1 MAMSEKFRTFAPRN
15 NKGDTDMVEAKLRV
29 ETTESR
35 NNNNP
40 FYGNSL
46 VKKVTE
52 ETFYHDKDVRKHI
65 APRGIKATL
74 KVGDVVMDITINKYY
89 LEHEATD
96 DGMSRYLAFFG
107 INDKVYEVCVWF
119 DIDNKIK
126 DVSLS
131 EWLQIGYFE
140 NGDDA
145 DNIYWLS
152 ENHFTTITTY
162 LS

>member
-1 MAMSEKFRTFAPRN
+1 
-15 NKGDTDMVEAKLRV
+15 MVEAKLRV
-29 ETTESR
+29 ETLENR

-52 ETFYHDKDVRKHI
+52 ETFCHDKDERKHI
-65 APRGIKATL
+65 APSGIKAVL
-74 KVGDVVMDITINKYY
+74 KIENVAMDITINRYY

-96 DGMSRYLAFFG
+96 DGLSRYIAFFS
-107 INDKVYEVCVWF
+107 IEEKVYEVCVWF
-119 DIDNKIK
+119 NQDNSINAI
-126 DVSLS
+126 SLS
-131 EWLQIGYFE
+131 EWLQSGDFE

-145 DNIYWLS
+145 DNIYWS
-152 ENHFTTITTY
+152 DEHFISWIKY

>member
-1 MAMSEKFRTFAPRN
+1 
-15 NKGDTDMVEAKLRV
+15 MVEAKLRV
-29 ETTESR
+29 ETLENR

-89 LEHEATD
+89 LEHEAAT
-96 DGMSRYLAFFG
+96 
-107 INDKVYEVCVWF
+107 
-119 DIDNKIK
+119 
-126 DVSLS
+126 SLS
-131 EWLQIGYFE
+131 SESTIRCMRSVCGSTLTIRLKMCRSLNGCKLVTLKMVTMQTTSIGYQK
-140 NGDDA
+140 
-145 DNIYWLS
+145 IIS
-152 ENHFTTITTY
+152 RQ
-162 LS
+162 

>member
-1 MAMSEKFRTFAPRN
+1 
-15 NKGDTDMVEAKLRV
+15 MVEAKLRV
-29 ETTESR
+29 ETLENR

-52 ETFYHDKDVRKHI
+52 ETFYHDKDARTHI
-65 APRGIKATL
+65 APSGIKATL
-74 KVGDVVMDITINKYY
+74 TVGKVVMDITINKYY
-89 LEHEATD
+89 LDHEATD
-96 DGMSRYLAFFG
+96 DELSRYIAFFG
-107 INDKVYEVCVWF
+107 IIDKVYEVCVWF
-119 DIDNKIK
+119 GIDNKIK
-126 DVSLS
+126 DMSLS

-140 NGDDA
+140 DGDNA

>member
-1 MAMSEKFRTFAPRN
+1 MHH
-15 NKGDTDMVEAKLRV
+15 NKTIGDKDMVEAKLRV
-29 ETTESR
+29 ETLENR

-96 DGMSRYLAFFG
+96 DGLSRYIAFFE

-119 DIDNKIK
+119 NQDNSIK
-126 DVSLS
+126 TISLS
-131 EWLQIGYFE
+131 ERIKSGCFE
-140 NGDDA
+140 DGDDA
-145 DNIYWLS
+145 DNIYWS
-152 ENHFTTITTY
+152 DENFISFTTY

>member
-1 MAMSEKFRTFAPRN
+1 
-15 NKGDTDMVEAKLRV
+15 MVEAKLRV
-29 ETTESR
+29 ETLENR

-46 VKKVTE
+46 VKMVTE

-96 DGMSRYLAFFG
+96 DGLSRYIAFFG

-119 DIDNKIK
+119 DIGNKIK

-131 EWLQIGYFE
+131 EWLQIGDFE

>member
-1 MAMSEKFRTFAPRN
+1 
-15 NKGDTDMVEAKLRV
+15 MVEAKLRV
-29 ETTESR
+29 ETTECR
-35 NNNNP
+35 NNNNSS
-40 FYGNSL
+40 YGNSL

-52 ETFYHDKDVRKHI
+52 ETFYHDKDVRTHI

-74 KVGDVVMDITINKYY
+74 IIDKVVMDITINKYY

-96 DGMSRYLAFFG
+96 DGLSRYIAFFG

-131 EWLQIGYFE
+131 EWLQIGDFE

>member
-1 MAMSEKFRTFAPRN
+1 
-15 NKGDTDMVEAKLRV
+15 MVEAKLRV
-29 ETTESR
+29 EATECR
-35 NNNNP
+35 NNNNT

-46 VKKVTE
+46 VKNVTE

-65 APRGIKATL
+65 APSGIKATL
-74 KVGDVVMDITINKYY
+74 MVGNVVMDITINKYY

-140 NGDDA
+140 NGDNA

>member
-1 MAMSEKFRTFAPRN
+1 MHH
-15 NKGDTDMVEAKLRV
+15 NKTIGDKDMVEAKLRV
-29 ETTESR
+29 ETLENR

-96 DGMSRYLAFFG
+96 DGLSRYIAFFE

>member
-1 MAMSEKFRTFAPRN
+1 
-15 NKGDTDMVEAKLRV
+15 MVEAKLRV
-29 ETTESR
+29 ETLENR

-52 ETFYHDKDVRKHI
+52 ETFYHDKDVRTHI
-65 APRGIKATL
+65 APSGIKATL
-74 KVGDVVMDITINKYY
+74 IVDKVVMDITINKYY

-96 DGMSRYLAFFG
+96 DGLSRYIAFFS
-107 INDKVYEVCVWF
+107 IEEKVYEVCVWF

-131 EWLQIGYFE
+131 EWLQSGNFE
-140 NGDDA
+140 DGGDE

-152 ENHFTTITTY
+152 ENHFTTIVAY

>member
-1 MAMSEKFRTFAPRN
+1 MHH
-15 NKGDTDMVEAKLRV
+15 NKTIGDKDMVEAKLRV
-29 ETTESR
+29 ETLENR

-52 ETFYHDKDVRKHI
+52 ETFYHDKDVIKHI

-96 DGMSRYLAFFG
+96 DGLSRYIAFFG

-131 EWLQIGYFE
+131 EWLQIGDFE
-140 NGDDA
+140 NGYDA

-152 ENHFTTITTY
+152 ENHFTTIETY

>member
-1 MAMSEKFRTFAPRN
+1 MSIQN
-15 NKGDTDMVEAKLRV
+15 NFVSLHHNKTIGDKDMVEAKLRV
-29 ETTESR
+29 ETLENR

-52 ETFYHDKDVRKHI
+52 ETFYRDKDVRTHI

-89 LEHEATD
+89 LEHEVTD
-96 DGMSRYLAFFG
+96 DGLSRYIAFFG

-131 EWLQIGYFE
+131 EWLKIGYFE

-145 DNIYWLS
+145 DNIYWLT
-152 ENHFTTITTY
+152 ENHFTTIATY

>member
-1 MAMSEKFRTFAPRN
+1 M
-15 NKGDTDMVEAKLRV
+15 
-29 ETTESR
+29 
-35 NNNNP
+35 
-40 FYGNSL
+40 
-46 VKKVTE
+46 TE

-65 APRGIKATL
+65 APSGIKATL
-74 KVGDVVMDITINKYY
+74 MVGDAVMDITINKYY

-96 DGMSRYLAFFG
+96 DGMTRYLAFFG

-140 NGDDA
+140 NNEDA

>member
-1 MAMSEKFRTFAPRN
+1 MQH
-15 NKGDTDMVEAKLRV
+15 NKTIGDKDMVEAKLRV
-29 ETTESR
+29 ETLENR

-52 ETFYHDKDVRKHI
+52 EMFYHDKDVRKHI

-96 DGMSRYLAFFG
+96 DGLNRYIAFFG
-107 INDKVYEVCVWF
+107 INDKMYEVCVWF

>member
-1 MAMSEKFRTFAPRN
+1 
-15 NKGDTDMVEAKLRV
+15 MVEAKLRV
-29 ETTESR
+29 ETLENR

-52 ETFYHDKDVRKHI
+52 ETFCHDKDERKHI
-65 APRGIKATL
+65 APSGIEAIL
-74 KVGDVVMDITINKYY
+74 KIGDVTMNITINRYY

-96 DGMSRYLAFFG
+96 DGLSRYIAFFYVEE
-107 INDKVYEVCVWF
+107 KVYEVCVWF
-119 DIDNKIK
+119 NQDNSIK
-126 DVSLS
+126 SISLS
-131 EWLQIGYFE
+131 EWLQRGYFE
-140 NGDDA
+140 DGDDA

>member
-1 MAMSEKFRTFAPRN
+1 MHH
-15 NKGDTDMVEAKLRV
+15 NKTIGDKDMVEAKLRV
-29 ETTESR
+29 ETLENR

-74 KVGDVVMDITINKYY
+74 KVGDVVMNITINKYY

-96 DGMSRYLAFFG
+96 DGLSRYIAFFE

>member
-1 MAMSEKFRTFAPRN
+1 MSIQN
-15 NKGDTDMVEAKLRV
+15 NFVPLHHNKTIGDKDMVEAKLRV
-29 ETTESR
+29 ETLENR

-40 FYGNSL
+40 FYGDSL

-96 DGMSRYLAFFG
+96 DGLSRYIAFFG

-131 EWLQIGYFE
+131 EWLQIGDFE

>member
-1 MAMSEKFRTFAPRN
+1 MHH
-15 NKGDTDMVEAKLRV
+15 NKTIGDKDMVEAKLRV
-29 ETTESR
+29 ETLENR

-96 DGMSRYLAFFG
+96 DGLNRYIAFFG
-107 INDKVYEVCVWF
+107 INDKMYEVCVWF

-131 EWLQIGYFE
+131 EWLQIGDFE

>member
-1 MAMSEKFRTFAPRN
+1 
-15 NKGDTDMVEAKLRV
+15 MVEAKLRV
-29 ETTESR
+29 ETLENR

-89 LEHEATD
+89 LDHEATD
-96 DGMSRYLAFFG
+96 DELSRYIAFFG

-119 DIDNKIK
+119 GTDNKIK
-126 DVSLS
+126 DMSLS

>member
-1 MAMSEKFRTFAPRN
+1 M
-15 NKGDTDMVEAKLRV
+15 
-29 ETTESR
+29 
-35 NNNNP
+35 
-40 FYGNSL
+40 
-46 VKKVTE
+46 
-52 ETFYHDKDVRKHI
+52 
-65 APRGIKATL
+65 
-74 KVGDVVMDITINKYY
+74 
-89 LEHEATD
+89 
-96 DGMSRYLAFFG
+96 
-107 INDKVYEVCVWF
+107 YEVCVWF

>member
-1 MAMSEKFRTFAPRN
+1 MHH
-15 NKGDTDMVEAKLRV
+15 NKTIGDKDMVEAKLRV
-29 ETTESR
+29 ETLENR

-65 APRGIKATL
+65 APMGIKATL

-96 DGMSRYLAFFG
+96 DGLNRYIAFFG
-107 INDKVYEVCVWF
+107 INDKMYEVCVWF
-119 DIDNKIK
+119 DIGNKIK

>member
-1 MAMSEKFRTFAPRN
+1 MHH
-15 NKGDTDMVEAKLRV
+15 NKTIGDKNMVEAKLRV
-29 ETTESR
+29 ETLENR

-96 DGMSRYLAFFG
+96 DGLSRYIAFFG

-131 EWLQIGYFE
+131 EWLQIGDFE
-140 NGDDA
+140 NGYDA